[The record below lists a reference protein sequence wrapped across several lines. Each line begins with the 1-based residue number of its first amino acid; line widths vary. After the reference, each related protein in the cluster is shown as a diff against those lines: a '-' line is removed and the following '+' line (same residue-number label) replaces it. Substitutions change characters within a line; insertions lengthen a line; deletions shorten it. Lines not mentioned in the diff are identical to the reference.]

1 MSLSPDQLKE
11 VDRQHVWH
19 AFTQMAQYEP
29 LVISRAHGCWLVDI
43 DGREYLDGVSSLW
56 CNVHGHAHP
65 RLNQAIADQM
75 ERVSH
80 VTSLGMGNVPATEL
94 ALRLT
99 ELAPPGL
106 NHVFFSSDGSSAVEV
121 ALKMAFQYW
130 QQRNPACPRKTRF
143 IALHEAYHGDTLGSV
158 SVGGVDRFHSLFRP
172 LLFDAIRAPLP
183 DTYRLPPGVTVES
196 SAEYY
201 LARVEEILERHHE
214 ETAGL
219 VVEPLIQGAAGMVM
233 HPPGLLRGLRDL
245 THKHDVLLIADEVAV
260 GFGRTGTLFACER
273 EGVTPDLLCLGKGLT
288 AGYLPMSATL
298 ATSTLWEAFL
308 GAYHE
313 WRQFS
318 HGHTYGGNP
327 LAAAVALASLEIFAD
342 DQVLENMVPKV
353 ARLQEHLSRWESL
366 AIVGDRRQCGL
377 VAGIELVAD
386 RETKTPLPFQQQWG
400 ERVCRHA
407 FERGVWVRPLGNVV
421 VIMPPLSI
429 SLEELDLLC
438 GAVEW
443 GLERENEAWLG
454 SLRSGTTSLG

>member
-1 MSLSPDQLKE
+1 MSLSPEQLKNA
-11 VDRQHVWH
+11 DRQFVWH
-19 AFTQMAQYEP
+19 AFTQMSQYEP
-29 LVISRAHGCWLVDI
+29 LVISRARGCWLVDV

-65 RLNQAIADQM
+65 RLNRAIADQL
-75 ERVSH
+75 EQVAH

-94 ALRLT
+94 AWRLT
-99 ELAPPGL
+99 QLVPAGL

-121 ALKMAFQYW
+121 GLKMAFQYW
-130 QQRNPACPRKTRF
+130 QQTQPARPRKTRF
-143 IALHEAYHGDTLGSV
+143 VALHEAYHGDTLGSV

-183 DTYRLPPGVTVES
+183 DAYRLPPGITIEN
-196 SAEYY
+196 ATDYY
-201 LARVEEILERHHE
+201 LARVEEILEQHHE

-233 HPPGLLRGLRDL
+233 HPPGLLRGLREL
-245 THKHDVLLIADEVAV
+245 TRKYDVLLIADEVAV
-260 GFGRTGTLFACER
+260 GFGRTGTLFACEQ
-273 EGVTPDLLCLGKGLT
+273 EGVAPDLLCLGKGLT

-298 ATSTLWEAFL
+298 ATTSIWDAFL
-308 GAYHE
+308 GPYHE

-327 LAAAVALASLEIFAD
+327 LAAAVALASLDIFQD
-342 DQVLENMVPKV
+342 EHVLESMVPKV

-366 AIVGDRRQCGL
+366 EFVGDRRQCGL

-386 RETKTPLPFQQQWG
+386 RQEKTPLPFQERWG

-407 FERGVWVRPLGNVV
+407 FELGVWVRPLGNVV

-429 SLEELDLLC
+429 SLDELDLLC
-438 GAVEW
+438 RAVEQ
-443 GLERENEAWLG
+443 GLERENEAWLR
-454 SLRSGTTSLG
+454 SLRSGTRSLG